1 MELKKCDLDKV
12 VTEEQRWLK
21 LFNEGQTLNDANL
34 PEWMQT
40 PEMRKVMTV
49 LQRFSDKEENYHT
62 YASRLDYQRTQ
73 MAVEEH
79 ARENLDKWTKAK
91 QELSQVEQ
99 KLTRTERSLQQ
110 ALAEIERL
118 KSGQS

>member
-1 MELKKCDLDKV
+1 
-12 VTEEQRWLK
+12 
-21 LFNEGQTLNDANL
+21 
-34 PEWMQT
+34 
-40 PEMRKVMTV
+40 
-49 LQRFSDKEENYHT
+49 
-62 YASRLDYQRTQ
+62 